1 MIRGSNWKIVQ
12 KFQDR
17 GVFDVPEVE
26 QIEMKNDISSND
38 NDGDQLDEIVEV
50 VSVQDNDVN
59 QLHRDDVE
67 PHCIDIATFSQQA
80 REDIA

>member
-1 MIRGSNWKIVQ
+1 VDDMIRGSNWKIVQ

-38 NDGDQLDEIVEV
+38 NDGD
-50 VSVQDNDVN
+50 
-59 QLHRDDVE
+59 
-67 PHCIDIATFSQQA
+67 
-80 REDIA
+80 